1 MVIPVEIDTVL
12 KVLNLPND
20 ARITSTFTEHAGR
33 VMIDLERYSEDLA
46 WEDLNSDEVE
56 TNQEN
61 SYKYAYCYLLL
72 ANTIQF
78 LNLKTIGEGIIKT
91 TGFDANS
98 TELLSGNEI
107 SNWKKSLEI
116 EALTMIKSYLSDVGL
131 DRYRELNT
139 GAKEQRTKA
148 CMI

>member
-1 MVIPVEIDTVL
+1 MNIPVEVETVL
-12 KVLNLPND
+12 RVLNLPND
-20 ARITSTFTEHAGR
+20 ARITSTFAEHAGR
-33 VMIDLERYSEDLA
+33 VMLDLERYTDELV
-46 WEDLNSDEVE
+46 WEDMNSESVE
-56 TNQEN
+56 DKLQN

-98 TELLSGNEI
+98 TSLLSGNEI
-107 SNWKKSLEI
+107 ANWKKSLEI
-116 EALTMIKSYLSDVGL
+116 EALTMIKGYLSEVGL

-139 GAKEQRTKA
+139 GAKVQRTKA